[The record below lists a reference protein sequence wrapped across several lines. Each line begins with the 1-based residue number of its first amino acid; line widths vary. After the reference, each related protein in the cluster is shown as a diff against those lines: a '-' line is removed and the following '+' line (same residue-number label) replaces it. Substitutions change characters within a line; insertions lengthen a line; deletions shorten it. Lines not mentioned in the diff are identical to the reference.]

1 MNDAKALILASRG
14 KQPDQSAI
22 RSLLRLGLVQVDDVT
37 TLDSTS
43 REFFITAITVKGQ
56 RFLEAAEAAL
66 KQKAIRQ

>member
-1 MNDAKALILASRG
+1 MNDPEALIFASRG

-43 REFFITAITVKGQ
+43 REFFITAITAKGK
-56 RFLEAAEAAL
+56 RFVEATEAVL
-66 KQKAIRQ
+66 KQKVIRQ

>member
-1 MNDAKALILASRG
+1 MNDPEALILASRG

-37 TLDSTS
+37 TLDSRS
-43 REFFITAITVKGQ
+43 REFLITAITAKGQ

-66 KQKAIRQ
+66 KRSSR